1 MLSQLHNQTAD
12 RFCSNWST
20 HNTHI
25 SNKRRVFQSEMV
37 VNRALSEKCR
47 DGEVQQVKEA
57 LANGAD
63 PNSTDDGGVFS
74 FQSTLLMIAVL
85 KYRVEVVD
93 LLLATD
99 GIDVNIKRTD
109 GRTALHLAIYSAS
122 WGMDTHP
129 IIIKLLGAPGI
140 NVNALDNLNHTP
152 IMVALKDGRTEAVR
166 LLAPVANLDCK
177 FPGGQSLEER

>member
-1 MLSQLHNQTAD
+1 
-12 RFCSNWST
+12 
-20 HNTHI
+20 
-25 SNKRRVFQSEMV
+25 MV

-99 GIDVNIKRTD
+99 GIEVNKRGGNNNNTP
-109 GRTALHLAIYSAS
+109 LHISCDLDRGA
-122 WGMDTHP
+122 
-129 IIIKLLGAPGI
+129 IIIKLLAAPGI
-140 NVNALDNLNHTP
+140 DVNALDTDNRTP
-152 IMVALKDGRTEAVR
+152 IMVALDNAETEAVR
-166 LLAPVANLDCK
+166 VLAPVSDLDCK

>member
-1 MLSQLHNQTAD
+1 
-12 RFCSNWST
+12 
-20 HNTHI
+20 
-25 SNKRRVFQSEMV
+25 MV
-37 VNRALSEKCR
+37 VDQDLYEKCR

-140 NVNALDNLNHTP
+140 NVNALDNDNYTP
-152 IMVALKDGRTEAVR
+152 IMLALLLVGRTEAVR
-166 LLAPVANLDCK
+166 VLAPVADLDCK